1 MQTPAQTTADQDVL
15 LPDPNSTPVMEINL
29 IEAIETVIDS
39 LDSHNSAMVSH
50 ANKGNLWKFQYGS
63 VEVFVQLT
71 GTHQDDDVLTV
82 WAKVLTLPV
91 KNETVLNRKLLEL
104 NWSKTFEARF
114 AITESSVMVMTTRSV
129 ADLSP
134 AEISRAITIVAGIA
148 DEQDDPLQAEFVP
161 A

>member
-1 MQTPAQTTADQDVL
+1 MQTSAQTPDDQNVVPL
-15 LPDPNSTPVMEINL
+15 DPNSTPATEINL

-82 WAKVLTLPV
+82 WSKVLTLPV
-91 KNETVLNRKLLEL
+91 KNETALNRKLLEL
-104 NWSKTFEARF
+104 NWNTTFEARF
-114 AITESSVMVMTTRSV
+114 AITEGSVMVMTTRSV
-129 ADLSP
+129 ADLSA

>member
-1 MQTPAQTTADQDVL
+1 MQPSVQTTTDQDALVL
-15 LPDPNSTPVMEINL
+15 DPNTTPVMEINL

-71 GTHQDDDVLTV
+71 GTHHDDDVLTV

-91 KNETVLNRKLLEL
+91 KNETALNRKLLEL
-104 NWSKTFEARF
+104 NWSTTFEARF
-114 AITESSVMVMTTRSV
+114 AITEGSVMVMTTRSV
-129 ADLSP
+129 ADLSA

>member
-1 MQTPAQTTADQDVL
+1 MQPSVDQTDVVVSDTPT
-15 LPDPNSTPVMEINL
+15 DPTLGTSL

-39 LDSHNSAMVSH
+39 LDSNSSAMVSH
-50 ANKGNLWKFQYGS
+50 VNDGNLWKFQYGS

-71 GTHQDDDVLTV
+71 GTHHEDVLTV

-91 KNETVLNRKLLEL
+91 KNETTLNRRLLEL
-104 NWSKTFEARF
+104 NWSTTFEARF
-114 AITESSVMVMTTRSV
+114 AIADGSVIVMTSRSV
-129 ADLSP
+129 EDLSA

>member
-1 MQTPAQTTADQDVL
+1 MQTSAQTPDDQKVL
-15 LPDPNSTPVMEINL
+15 LLDPNSPPVTEINL
-29 IEAIETVIDS
+29 IEAIETVINS
-39 LDSHNSAMVSH
+39 LDSHKSAMVSH

-91 KNETVLNRKLLEL
+91 KNETALNRKLLEL
-104 NWSKTFEARF
+104 NWNTTFEARF
-114 AITESSVMVMTTRSV
+114 AITEGSVMVMTTRSV
-129 ADLSP
+129 ADLSA